1 MVVQRPQEGVAVRA
15 LEERVLDLHL
25 PAAQLFAACKPLRQL
40 QDALPLVHLLLD
52 GIEALPSGFGGRSQ
66 PGLLQERE
74 RYRISTPGCP
84 LCGRSACSAAARGSG
99 GRRRSAR
106 RGDGCQ
112 PGAAPP
118 SPQRGSSIG
127 RSRGPTAPTPAAPRS
142 PCRFPA
148 ALGTAIRSARPPPPP
163 RTVCRT
169 PPEQSTAAW
178 TYTWSREQ
186 HNRRQLS
193 GAGQEGPRRAVP
205 CRAPPAGTHRSME
218 AEVSSCCCRR
228 LFSCLSPSVSSSSS
242 STSSLHTLLL
252 TLRRTKRRSARGR
265 AAPAPPLRGPRSPP
279 HGRAA
284 PRRLRPPGTPT
295 PSSTRGNGGGPGRL
309 QRPLAEGRTK
319 CHYALGAISASS
331 LKAAQRRVS
340 HLRSTFAPRFLLPPQ
355 RNTPRITGRRTLFP
369 LAQLLFLIRHKSRIQ
384 VLWEHSKV
392 QTQQPKEKPKTPK
405 ENELH
410 FQKQRRT

>member
-1 MVVQRPQEGVAVRA
+1 M
-15 LEERVLDLHL
+15 
-25 PAAQLFAACKPLRQL
+25 
-40 QDALPLVHLLLD
+40 
-52 GIEALPSGFGGRSQ
+52 
-66 PGLLQERE
+66 
-74 RYRISTPGCP
+74 
-84 LCGRSACSAAARGSG
+84 
-99 GRRRSAR
+99 
-106 RGDGCQ
+106 
-112 PGAAPP
+112 
-118 SPQRGSSIG
+118 
-127 RSRGPTAPTPAAPRS
+127 
-142 PCRFPA
+142 
-148 ALGTAIRSARPPPPP
+148 
-163 RTVCRT
+163 
-169 PPEQSTAAW
+169 
-178 TYTWSREQ
+178 
-186 HNRRQLS
+186 
-193 GAGQEGPRRAVP
+193 PRRAVTR
-205 CRAPPAGTHRSME
+205 RAPPAGTHRSME

-295 PSSTRGNGGGPGRL
+295 PSSTRGKGGGAGRL

-340 HLRSTFAPRFLLPPQ
+340 HLRSTLAPRFLLPPQ

-392 QTQQPKEKPKTPK
+392 QTQQPKQKPKTPK